1 MYNNLNIENM
11 KTVILD
17 FDGTLDKA
25 CTTIKMVKE
34 TLKEMYAMGV
44 TLALTSKKE
53 QEILENTLDD
63 LNLSNYFSV
72 IVSADNAKTIE
83 TDNNMVQVVL
93 DQTDSDPSQVLIV
106 GENTEH
112 IKLGKKA
119 GIKTCAVK
127 NGDNNCDAAEADY
140 VINDIRALLDIV

>member
-1 MYNNLNIENM
+1 M

-17 FDGTLDKA
+17 FDGTLNKA
-25 CTTIKMVKE
+25 CTAIKTVKD

-44 TLALTSKKE
+44 TLVLTSKQE
-53 QEILENTLDD
+53 QEVLENTLDE

-72 IVSADNAKTIE
+72 IVSADNAKATGK
-83 TDNNMVQVVL
+83 DNNMVQMVL
-93 DQTDSDPSQVLIV
+93 EHTDSDPSQVLIV

-112 IKLGKKA
+112 IELGKKA
-119 GIKTCAVK
+119 GIKTCVVK
-127 NGDNNCDAAEADY
+127 CGDNNSATAGADY

>member
-1 MYNNLNIENM
+1 MYNHIITIDM

-17 FDGTLDKA
+17 FDGTLNKA
-25 CTTIKMVKE
+25 CTTIKAVKD

-44 TLALTSKKE
+44 TLALTSKKD
-53 QEILENTLDD
+53 QEVLENILDD

-72 IVSADNAKTIE
+72 IVAAGNAKSANE
-83 TDNNMVQVVL
+83 DNNLVKTIL
-93 DQTDSDPSQVLIV
+93 DHTDSEPSQTLIV
-106 GENTEH
+106 GENSEN
-112 IKLGKKA
+112 IELGKKE

-127 NGDNNCDAAEADY
+127 TDDMSDTADADY

>member
-1 MYNNLNIENM
+1 M

-25 CTTIKMVKE
+25 CTTIKAVKE

-44 TLALTSKKE
+44 TLALTSKKQ

-83 TDNNMVQVVL
+83 TDNDMVQVVL

-106 GENTEH
+106 G
-112 IKLGKKA
+112 
-119 GIKTCAVK
+119 
-127 NGDNNCDAAEADY
+127 
-140 VINDIRALLDIV
+140 

>member
-1 MYNNLNIENM
+1 MYNNINIYNM

-25 CTTIKMVKE
+25 CTAIKTAKD

-53 QEILENTLDD
+53 QESLENILDE

-72 IVSADNAKTIE
+72 IVTTDNAKSAND
-83 TDNNMVQVVL
+83 DNLVRTVL
-93 DQTDSDPSQVLIV
+93 EHTDSEPSQTLIV
-106 GENTEH
+106 GESSKNIE
-112 IKLGKKA
+112 LGKKA

-127 NGDNNCDAAEADY
+127 TDDKSETADADY

>member
-1 MYNNLNIENM
+1 MSNNINIDNM
-11 KTVILD
+11 KTVIID
-17 FDGTLDKA
+17 FDGTLNKA
-25 CTTIKMVKE
+25 CTAIKTVKD

-44 TLALTSKKE
+44 TLVLTSKQE
-53 QEILENTLDD
+53 QELLENTLEE

-72 IVSADNAKTIE
+72 IVSADNAKATGK
-83 TDNNMVQVVL
+83 DNNMVQMVL
-93 DQTDSDPSQVLIV
+93 EHTDSDPSQVLIV

-112 IKLGKKA
+112 IELGKKA

-127 NGDNNCDAAEADY
+127 CGDNNSATAGADY

>member
-1 MYNNLNIENM
+1 M

-25 CTTIKMVKE
+25 CTAIKTVKE

-44 TLALTSKKE
+44 TLALTSKQE
-53 QEILENTLDD
+53 QESLEHLLDE

-72 IVSADNAKTIE
+72 IVSADNAKANNKE
-83 TDNNMVQVVL
+83 SNMVQMVL
-93 DQTDSDPSQVLIV
+93 DHTDSEPSQVLIV
-106 GENTEH
+106 GENSER
-112 IKLGKKA
+112 IELGKKA

-127 NGDNNCDAAEADY
+127 CGENDRDTAEADY
-140 VINDIRALLDIV
+140 VIDDIRALLDIV